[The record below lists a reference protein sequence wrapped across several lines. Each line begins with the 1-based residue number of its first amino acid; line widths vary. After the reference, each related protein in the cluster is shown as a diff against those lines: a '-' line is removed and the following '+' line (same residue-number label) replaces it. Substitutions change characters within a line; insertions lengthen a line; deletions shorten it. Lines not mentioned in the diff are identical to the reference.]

1 MARPGLFTPE
11 TARIA
16 GYKSVASRAE
26 KRERKL
32 AAALAPLQT
41 PPPMLDEYTKL
52 RLVCVRE
59 QLAHVDKA
67 ILRES
72 SKDYPDGQRLN
83 WLAAAQ
89 ERLSDQERILAGRPL
104 PGSRRPAQERAPR
117 RQTSEILTRP
127 GSTTKY
133 IPHP

>member
-1 MARPGLFTPE
+1 
-11 TARIA
+11 
-16 GYKSVASRAE
+16 
-26 KRERKL
+26 
-32 AAALAPLQT
+32 
-41 PPPMLDEYTKL
+41 MLDEYTKL

-117 RQTSEILTRP
+117 RQTSEILTP
-127 GSTTKY
+127 
-133 IPHP
+133 IPIPEADQTRINDQVHTPPMTQPTDSPAGGGAAAG